1 MRLPDTQAVRR
12 ELRSTRSRFSTRC
25 QPSTRLDPHMTSLR
39 KSGFTAGGSH
49 VRVEALVNPVALA
62 EEVHLANPKPSPASR
77 RFAIGTIEAL

>member
-1 MRLPDTQAVRR
+1 
-12 ELRSTRSRFSTRC
+12 
-25 QPSTRLDPHMTSLR
+25 MTSLR
-39 KSGFTAGGSH
+39 KSGFTVGGSD